1 MGVCMAIDRKQFEM
15 RARVMPEHMAGLGR
29 LEPAT
34 LRGAGFAVVEVKD
47 VAIVDANRGENK
59 RTGEKT
65 FEPAVVLLYA
75 EFPRHVHWLNKM
87 GVNILCDVFGDEEK
101 EWIGKQFPIIVKEDV
116 KNPQTG
122 KFNDMVWV
130 AEAADWERLFSEND
144 TAVATTTAIPAK
156 DNAAA
161 KAAREA
167 AERRTAAKVKTET
180 APAEPTT
187 KTRRER

>member
-1 MGVCMAIDRKQFEM
+1 MAIDRSKFEM

-34 LRGAGFAVVEVKD
+34 LRGAAFAVVEVKD
-47 VAIVDANRGENK
+47 VAIVDANRGENR
-59 RTGEKT
+59 RTGKKE

-75 EFPRHVHWLNKM
+75 EFPKHVHWLNKM
-87 GVNILCDVFGDEEK
+87 AVNILCDVFGEEEK
-101 EWIGKQFPIIVKEDV
+101 EWIGKQFPIIVKENV

-122 KFNDMVWV
+122 GYNDMVWV
-130 AEAADWERLFSEND
+130 ADAADWERLFSEND
-144 TAVATTTAIPAK
+144 SVVATTTAVPAR

-167 AERRTAAKVKTET
+167 AERRQAAKTLAT
-180 APAEPTT
+180 AEAAPKPR
-187 KTRRER
+187 RRE